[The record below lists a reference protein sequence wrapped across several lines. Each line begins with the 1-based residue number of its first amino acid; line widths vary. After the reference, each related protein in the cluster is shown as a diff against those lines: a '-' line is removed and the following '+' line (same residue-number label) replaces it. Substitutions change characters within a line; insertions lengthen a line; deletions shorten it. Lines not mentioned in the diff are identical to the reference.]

1 MNVRGSLATISL
13 VLGMVAGCASP
24 AGDDDPSE
32 ETAAEEEPLDLT
44 VDSLDIVH
52 GALRLRATMVDGSA
66 DVSVRLGSDCE
77 HREVGGGLSTPS
89 TLVWSLGD
97 DDVADAIGCGL
108 VVRARVRDG
117 ARHVNKVAPLGV
129 TVDMAAREVD
139 SAEDG
144 PQLQSV
150 APSELGIAVVF
161 ASVTGSA
168 RLTTGDSILQA
179 APPES
184 EGEDPAAGDDTGRF
198 TVPRID
204 FARSVLRGW
213 LLHLNGSSF
222 ATSLS
227 VNGTSLQGEPQGPDE
242 PQAEPQENP
251 PEDPPEEG

>member
-13 VLGMVAGCASP
+13 VLCAIGGCAAP
-24 AGDDDPSE
+24 AGGDPSG
-32 ETAAEEEPLDLT
+32 ETPAEDEPLDLA

-52 GALRLRATMVDGSA
+52 GALRLTATMMDGSA
-66 DVSVRLGSDCE
+66 DVSVRLGSDCD
-77 HREVGGGLSTPS
+77 HREVGGGVSTRS

-117 ARHVNKVAPLGV
+117 TRHVNKVAELGV
-129 TVDMAAREVD
+129 TVDMAAVEVA

-150 APSELGIAVVF
+150 ATSELGIGVVF

-179 APPES
+179 APPDS
-184 EGEDPAAGDDTGRF
+184 EDEDPAAGDNTGRF

-213 LLHLNGSSF
+213 LLHLDGSSF
-222 ATSLS
+222 VTSLS
-227 VNGTSLQGEPQGPDE
+227 VGGTSLPSEPQGPDE
-242 PQAEPQENP
+242 PQAEPQETP

>member
-1 MNVRGSLATISL
+1 M
-13 VLGMVAGCASP
+13 
-24 AGDDDPSE
+24 
-32 ETAAEEEPLDLT
+32 
-44 VDSLDIVH
+44 
-52 GALRLRATMVDGSA
+52 
-66 DVSVRLGSDCE
+66 RLGGDCE

-117 ARHVNKVAPLGV
+117 ARHVNKVVELGV
-129 TVDMAAREVD
+129 TVDMAAREAD
-139 SAEDG
+139 NAEDG

-179 APPES
+179 VPPES
-184 EGEDPAAGDDTGRF
+184 EGEEFRSRRRHGSVHGSA
-198 TVPRID
+198 ID

-227 VNGTSLQGEPQGPDE
+227 VNGTSLQSEPQGPDE